1 MKKHTRVNHPPEVP
15 VPADN
20 RALIAPIYQSVKFS
34 FDDVQETERHLRGE
48 REGFFYSRTSNPTL
62 RQLELL
68 LSELQGRDGC
78 LLTGSGV
85 ATIAASLLSL
95 CRSGDHILGFIESY
109 GPTRYIV
116 QHLLA
121 RFGVTNT
128 LLSIE
133 DTAGIERVLSEKPT
147 RLVIFESPTNPVT
160 KIADIEHLTTHAQRA
175 GALTVMDNTFAGF
188 HNHGRYP
195 IDVFLHSLTKFAS
208 GHSDVMGGA
217 IIASKK
223 LIAQMNKDVVS
234 IGPTL
239 DPHAAF
245 LIQRGMRTYFLRY
258 ERQCATALTLSR
270 VLAADARVTRVF
282 YPGLESHPQHA
293 LATRQMSD
301 FGAVLSFELV
311 GGHAE
316 SDRFANALQFFSIAA
331 SLGSAESLVMPSRL
345 LGGGD
350 LTAAQRAAAWMTPG
364 LVRLSVGIEDE
375 EDLIADLKAALD
387 QVS

>member
-1 MKKHTRVNHPPEVP
+1 MKKHTRVNHPPQVAVP
-15 VPADN
+15 PDN

-48 REGFFYSRTSNPTL
+48 RDGFFYSRTSNPTL

-68 LSELQGRDGC
+68 LAELQGRDAC

-85 ATIAASLLSL
+85 ATISASLLSL
-95 CRSGDHILGFIESY
+95 CRGGDHVLAFAESY

-121 RFGVTNT
+121 KFGVTHT

-133 DTAGIERVLSEKPT
+133 DLAGIERVLAEKPT

-160 KIADIEHLTTHAQRA
+160 KIADVAHLITHAQRA

-188 HNHGRYP
+188 HNHGRYA

-217 IIASKK
+217 IIASRK
-223 LIAQMNKDVVS
+223 LIAQMTKDVVS

-258 ERQCATALTLSR
+258 ERQCATALSLSR
-270 VLAADARVTRVF
+270 VLAADRRVARVF

-293 LATRQMSD
+293 LAKRQMAD
-301 FGAVLSFELV
+301 FGAVVSFELN
-311 GGHAE
+311 GGYAE
-316 SDRFANALQFFSIAA
+316 SDRFANALQFFSMAA

-345 LGGGD
+345 LGGSD
-350 LTAAQRAAAWMTPG
+350 LTAAQRATAWVTPG

-375 EDLIADLKAALD
+375 EDLVADIKAALD